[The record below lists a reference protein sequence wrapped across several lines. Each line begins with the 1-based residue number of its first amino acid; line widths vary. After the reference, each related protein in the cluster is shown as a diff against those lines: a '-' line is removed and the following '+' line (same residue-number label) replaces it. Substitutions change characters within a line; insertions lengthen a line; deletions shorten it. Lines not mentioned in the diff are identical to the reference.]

1 VAYTFKHGDRPIEG
15 VTIQRAVGR
24 GGFGEVYYAL
34 SDSGKQVAVKYLREN
49 PDVELRG
56 IAHVM
61 NLKSPHLITIY
72 DVRHSEAGDPFVIM
86 EYVSGPSLRE
96 LLIAE
101 PNGLGRQKAAFFVK
115 GIASGLSYLHERG
128 IVHRDL
134 KPGNIFYDD
143 GYIKIG
149 DYGLSKHIAVSAH
162 SGNTIS
168 VGTVHYMAPEIG
180 SGSYT
185 KSIDIYALGVMLY
198 EMLTGRL
205 PFTGSSMGEVL
216 MRHLSDQPNLSGLPE
231 PFASVIAKALAK
243 DPRDRYQDTDEM
255 VEALTS
261 VSEVNESL
269 ASFDASVLAQ
279 TRRLDDLVDEDRTQT
294 TPPRSPVPVM
304 DAREEIDLPPIPP
317 IPPVLGP
324 KAAKKARKLQEKA
337 HKLQLKAEKKARA
350 MHAKLADMGVGP
362 AARGRAGVAPPGD
375 RKRWQQ
381 VVIAL
386 IVLFAV
392 SGGLGIIR
400 NDAAIFGTSLLFLF
414 LGMLGTLLAYKLS
427 VRRNSFEYD
436 FQDRLLYA
444 ACGFVFMLPAFAA
457 GHEVGH
463 RTGQLMHWEPYG
475 FHLLI
480 IPLTALLLLFNWNE
494 RIQMGRRQMIDGGTV
509 FWQAVVAAII
519 TSFID
524 ADKNYSL
531 DAAILAATLLIL
543 VQSIAGLWP
552 LPMPAASRMPAPP
565 PRAGRHRRV
574 WRHLEGAYQRVTS
587 AVEGVGERLEKTSKP
602 DDKAAEQSEPAAV
615 KVDEASEA
623 PPAKPD
629 VAAQPQATPQTALAQ
644 GYQPSFVG
652 RTANAGLSF
661 LAKLLLL
668 MGLTAAVLF
677 SSELIDIDEGNTRV
691 VIGHGRVHIT
701 DRYGPE
707 VNEEIPRAAVFAP
720 LLFGTVL
727 LVVARRNDGV
737 AHFLRGFF
745 GCAFAFGAAVL
756 AMGPASDA
764 LGAFLSNGN
773 LAGCCPEPLIQ
784 AGVLLALSFVL
795 LFWPK
800 RRQPGTIVV

>member
-15 VTIQRAVGR
+15 LTIQRAVGR

-34 SDSGKQVAVKYLREN
+34 SDSGKQVAVKYLRDN
-49 PDVELRG
+49 PDIELRG

-72 DVRHSEAGDPFVIM
+72 DVRHSEQGDPFVIM

-101 PNGLGRQKAAFFVK
+101 PNGLGPQKAAFFVK

-216 MRHLSDQPNLSGLPE
+216 MRHLSDEPNLSGLPE
-231 PFASVIAKALAK
+231 PFAGVIAKALAK

-294 TPPRSPVPVM
+294 TPPRFPVPVM
-304 DAREEIDLPPIPP
+304 DAREEIDLPPIPA
-317 IPPVLGP
+317 IPPLLGP
-324 KAAKKARKLQEKA
+324 RAAKRARKLQERA
-337 HKLQLKAEKKARA
+337 RKLQFKAEKKARA
-350 MHAKLADMGVGP
+350 MHAKLADMGLGP
-362 AARGRAGVAPPGD
+362 APRGRAEVARPGE

-392 SGGLGIIR
+392 SGGLAIVYQDGV
-400 NDAAIFGTSLLFLF
+400 IFGASLLFLF
-414 LGMLGTLLAYKLS
+414 LGTLGILLAYKLS
-427 VRRNSFEYD
+427 VRRNLIEYD

-444 ACGFVFMLPAFAA
+444 ACGFVFMLPGFAA
-457 GHEVGH
+457 GHAVWKHGE
-463 RTGQLMHWEPYG
+463 QFAY
-475 FHLLI
+475 LI
-480 IPLTALLLLFNWNE
+480 IPLTVLLLLFNWNE
-494 RIQMGRRQMIDGGTV
+494 RIQMGRRQIISGSMV
-509 FWQAVVAAII
+509 FWHAVVAAVIAPMARAEDYALV
-519 TSFID
+519 S
-524 ADKNYSL
+524 
-531 DAAILAATLLIL
+531 AILAATLLIL
-543 VQSIAGLWP
+543 VQSVAGLWP
-552 LPMPAASRMPAPP
+552 LPTPAASRMPVAPP
-565 PRAGRHRRV
+565 RTARHRRV
-574 WRHLEGAYQRVTS
+574 WHRLEGAYQRVAS
-587 AVEGVGERLEKTSKP
+587 AVEGVGERLEKTSEP
-602 DDKAAEQSEPAAV
+602 REKAAEQGEASV
-615 KVDEASEA
+615 KLDEASEA
-623 PPAKPD
+623 PSVKPD
-629 VAAQPQATPQTALAQ
+629 VATQAQPAPQPALAQ

-661 LAKLLLL
+661 LAKLVLLAGL
-668 MGLTAAVLF
+668 MVAVLF
-677 SSELIDIDEGNTRV
+677 ANQLIDITADGAQFLVSQGHLQVIEG
-691 VIGHGRVHIT
+691 GRKTVDVT
-701 DRYGPE
+701 
-707 VNEEIPRAAVFAP
+707 IPRAGVLLP
-720 LLFGTVL
+720 LVVGTVL
-727 LVVARRNDGV
+727 LVVARRNDGA

-756 AMGPASDA
+756 AMGPASGA
-764 LGAFLSNGN
+764 LGEFLSQGQVADAADAN
-773 LAGCCPEPLIQ
+773 ALIVS
-784 AGVLLALSFVL
+784 GVALALSFLL
-795 LFWPK
+795 LFWP
-800 RRQPGTIVV
+800 RRRYPGTIVV